1 MLNPPVALDRDMPG
15 LIEGLR
21 ENVFVKTKETAV
33 KQEIENNRTLVLS
46 CLKTIHVL
54 EGGSSF
60 IAASRRV
67 KWTSFVQQEIKA
79 ATSVLSTLFKEVQTT
94 ST

>member
-1 MLNPPVALDRDMPG
+1 MLTPPVALDRDMPG

-33 KQEIENNRTLVLS
+33 KQEIENNRALVLS

-54 EGGSSF
+54 DGDSSF
-60 IAASRRV
+60 AASRRV
-67 KWTSFVQQEIKA
+67 KWTAFVKQEIKA
-79 ATSVLSTLFKEVQTT
+79 TTNPVVSTLFMEVQTA